1 MNNFDLFKLAF
12 SNLFRRKSRTFL
24 TVLSVV
30 IGAVSIILMLSVGFG
45 FQKQQES
52 FIESQGAFNTITL
65 YSTNYFDPESSESR
79 PTTGIITDEILKKI
93 QKIPHVKSVLPVE
106 TLNQRIQFKT
116 KNVELFGEVLVFPK
130 EYITKDVKTTSGL
143 SLKDL
148 KDGEFVVGKQAEVVK
163 FDQKNGSIEQLVD
176 FDWEREKVF
185 IGIGEEDISGKIT
198 GQVTGKTYE
207 EYKMKFAGTLA
218 DSEGLR
224 ENAVYVSR
232 STLDKINEIQKKIEK
247 NMNPNDNTANN
258 NNNKKKKTM
267 ITYTNAEVTVD
278 NLNNVQEVFDTIKE
292 EYKLEGYSNQE
303 LIEGQKGQML
313 IVQAVFGGIGSIA
326 LFVAAIGIANT
337 MLMSIQER
345 TKEIGVMKVIGA
357 QIKDIRKMFLFEAMS
372 ISVIGGI
379 IGVLISFGAS
389 ILINNIYAANFQ
401 EFVPPGVFNGISYL
415 PIWLP
420 ALALIFSALI
430 GLISGYLPAKKATKL
445 SAIDAIRLG

>member
-24 TVLSVV
+24 TILSVV

-93 QKIPHVKSVLPVE
+93 QKMPHVKSVLPVE
-106 TLNQRIQFKT
+106 SLNQRIQFKT
-116 KNVELFGEVLVFPK
+116 KNVELFGEVIVFP
-130 EYITKDVKTTSGL
+130 EDYIDKDVKTTSGQ

-148 KDGEFVVGKQAEVVK
+148 RDGEFVVGKQVEVVK
-163 FDQKNGSIEQLVD
+163 FDEKNGRVEPIID

-185 IGIGEEDISGKIT
+185 IGIGETDISGKIT
-198 GQVTGKTYE
+198 GQVSGKTYE
-207 EYKMKFAGTLA
+207 EYKIKFAGTIS

-224 ENAVYVSR
+224 ENAIYVSR
-232 STLDKINEIQKKIEK
+232 KTVDKINEIQKKIDK
-247 NMNPNDNTANN
+247 NLNPNDSTA
-258 NNNKKKKTM
+258 NNNKKKKTI
-267 ITYTNAEVTVD
+267 ITYSNAEVTVD
-278 NLNNVQEVFDTIKE
+278 NLNNVQEVFETIKE
-292 EYKLEGYSNQE
+292 EFKLEGYSNQE

-357 QIKDIRKMFLFEAMS
+357 QIKDIRKMFLFEAMA

-379 IGVLISFGAS
+379 LGVLISFGAS
-389 ILINNIYAANFQ
+389 ILINNIYESNFQ
-401 EFVPPGVFNGISYL
+401 DFVPPGVFKGISYL

>member
-24 TVLSVV
+24 TILSVV
-30 IGAVSIILMLSVGFG
+30 IGAVSIILMLSIGFG

-52 FIESQGAFNTITL
+52 FIESQGAFNTIKL
-65 YSTNYFDPESSESR
+65 YSTNYFGPENTESK

-93 QKIPHVKSVLPVE
+93 QNIPHVKSVLPVE
-106 TLNQRIQFKT
+106 TLDQRLQLKSKDLEIY
-116 KNVELFGEVLVFPK
+116 GEVLVFPK
-130 EYITKDVKTTSGL
+130 NYITEDVKTTSGL

-148 KDGEFVVGKQAEVVK
+148 KNGEFVVGKKVEVVK
-163 FDQKNGSIEQLVD
+163 FDKKNGGIEQVFD

-185 IGIGEEDISGKIT
+185 IGIGENDISGKIT

-207 EYKMKFAGTLA
+207 EYKMKFVGILEDTK
-218 DSEGLR
+218 GLR
-224 ENAVYVSR
+224 ENVIYVSR
-232 STLDKINEIQKKIEK
+232 NTVDKINEIQMKIDK
-247 NMNPNDNTANN
+247 NLNPNDNTV
-258 NNNKKKKTM
+258 NNNKKKKKM
-267 ITYTNAEVTVD
+267 ITYSNAEVTVD
-278 NLNNVQEVFDTIKE
+278 NLNNVKEVLETIKE
-292 EYKLEGYSNQE
+292 EYKLEGFSNQD
-303 LIEGQKGQML
+303 LIDGQKRQML

-379 IGVLISFGAS
+379 LGIIISLVIS
-389 ILINNIYAANFQ
+389 QIVNKIYISNFNDYMSQ
-401 EFVPPGVFNGISYL
+401 DVFRGISYI
-415 PIWLP
+415 PVWLP